1 MGENEEE
8 WNHDRTTDSPLLV
21 CDFTKPGRI
30 CTNNSII
37 LGGASTRRKMEGTDQ
52 IVVAGSLGHLRRNPQ
67 AAGPGGQVENVLKF
81 LDMAEE
87 TESGL
92 VEWRVERKEE

>member
-1 MGENEEE
+1 
-8 WNHDRTTDSPLLV
+8 
-21 CDFTKPGRI
+21 
-30 CTNNSII
+30 
-37 LGGASTRRKMEGTDQ
+37 MEGTDQ
-52 IVVAGSLGHLRRNPQ
+52 IVVAGSLGQLRRNPQ

-92 VEWRVERKEE
+92 VEWRAERKAEKRIGTGLEFRPGIPFGCAGQRIWRL

>member
-1 MGENEEE
+1 MG
-8 WNHDRTTDSPLLV
+8 
-21 CDFTKPGRI
+21 
-30 CTNNSII
+30 
-37 LGGASTRRKMEGTDQ
+37 GTDQ
-52 IVVAGSLGHLRRNPQ
+52 IVVAGSLGQLRRNPQ

-92 VEWRVERKEE
+92 VDWRVERKEE

>member
-1 MGENEEE
+1 MGGVRPNAAL
-8 WNHDRTTDSPLLV
+8 DRAPV
-21 CDFTKPGRI
+21 G
-30 CTNNSII
+30 
-37 LGGASTRRKMEGTDQ
+37 Q
-52 IVVAGSLGHLRRNPQ
+52 LRRSPQ

-92 VEWRVERKEE
+92 VDWRVERKEE

>member
-1 MGENEEE
+1 
-8 WNHDRTTDSPLLV
+8 
-21 CDFTKPGRI
+21 
-30 CTNNSII
+30 
-37 LGGASTRRKMEGTDQ
+37 MEGTDQ

-67 AAGPGGQVENVLKF
+67 AAGPGGQVENVLNF

-92 VEWRVERKEE
+92 VEWRVERKAEKCTGTGL